1 MIRRTA
7 ARPSRRGGSRPP
19 GPLPVFSAPA
29 FGNKA
34 FFRKPV
40 DTGTLMIFNRE
51 SFIDIN
57 LLIE

>member
-1 MIRRTA
+1 M
-7 ARPSRRGGSRPP
+7 SRRGGSRPP
-19 GPLPVFSAPA
+19 VPLPVFSAPA
-29 FGNKA
+29 LGNKA